1 MLVRRPAM
9 ILRMSIRLE
18 DEEGVDLDTQSE
30 AVPWEVQL
38 QNVRRLLSEN
48 SRILARMR
56 GRGNEREQA
65 KLTTKQASLKR
76 QEQALTEG
84 KGGTVKVVSDD
95 LFTLQR
101 VLVVPLDASV
111 ELNGFRMA
119 DKLSCT
125 FPFSDL
131 PLTSRAIRA
140 CLVECFLGEVDA
152 ANFADPRNWRLS
164 INGTNPMFKG
174 YADEWKTTHQGSE
187 AVVRM
192 EARSMEAILIDQK
205 VNKLSPI
212 FQVGRVPNSDDLGT
226 KHGVAPVQNDELITS
241 YLNRIFS
248 TLPNTGGQLGG
259 DLLVAKLDPRM
270 NAEPKLNRKTLLRA
284 LQTAKSQA
292 QAAGAQPGQPP
303 PVPVDQPNPETP
315 GQLEGNGTAQL
326 PQPHANE
333 ISAWDLVTIACELV
347 GCTPV
352 YDPSI
357 DPDAVIV
364 RMPQTGYDVP
374 GQGLDPPDGFK
385 TALINPDT
393 NQLEVTPYRFMVWG
407 RNISELS
414 TSRKLGRIKAT
425 GVVVQAFNNDAPPD
439 QRQMS
444 SWYPPK
450 TTPVATSVKAS
461 GKSKVTEYVTKTVY
475 GIRTQAELDDIAC
488 SIYHQIAMHET
499 SLHIQTD
506 DMTSYQDPSVVGG
519 TNPDVLKLRP
529 GTAIRVAVARSSD
542 DPSSPTVNP
551 LSDVFSADEVALK
564 AFLLRQYDQFPPVA
578 NATEIQK
585 LQAADQVAGRIAA
598 VTKAQQQNNHYYV
611 RSINHKFA
619 PDKGWSAGMEV
630 VTYINARSN
639 PTNLGGDAQKIA
651 EKWRNKPGKTRTPTT
666 GQRAA
671 GVAGKGP
678 LR

>member
-1 MLVRRPAM
+1 MM
-9 ILRMSIRLE
+9 LRMSVRLE
-18 DEEGVDLDTQSE
+18 DEEGVDIDTQSE
-30 AVPWEVQL
+30 AVPWEVRLVNIRRQL
-38 QNVRRLLSEN
+38 SETTALLSRFR
-48 SRILARMR
+48 S
-56 GRGNEREQA
+56 RGNEKEQA
-65 KLTTKQASLKR
+65 ALTTKKKGLER
-76 QEQALTEG
+76 QEAALVQG
-84 KGGTVKVVSDD
+84 KGDTVKIVSDD

-101 VLVVPLDASV
+101 VLVCPVEASV

-119 DKLSCT
+119 DKLTCT
-125 FPFSDL
+125 FPFLDL

-140 CLVECFLGEVDA
+140 CLVDCFLGEIDPA
-152 ANFADPRNWRLS
+152 HFADPREWRLS
-164 INGTNPMFKG
+164 IDGKNPMFRG
-174 YADEWKTTHQGSE
+174 YVDEWKTTHDQGQ
-187 AVVRM
+187 AIIRL
-192 EARSMEAILIDQK
+192 EARSMESILIDQK
-205 VNKLSPI
+205 INKLSPI
-212 FQVGRVPNSDDLGT
+212 FQVGRIPNSDNLGT
-226 KHGVAPVQNDELITS
+226 KHGGVTIQNDELITG
-241 YLNRIFS
+241 YLNRVFA
-248 TLPNTGGQLGG
+248 TLPNTNGQLGG
-259 DLLVAKLDPRM
+259 DLLLARLDERM
-270 NAEPKLNRKTLLRA
+270 NAEPRLNRKNMLRA

-303 PVPVDQPNPETP
+303 PVPVDQPNPDQP
-315 GQLEGNGTAQL
+315 GQVEGTGAAQL

-333 ISAWDLVTIACELV
+333 ISAWDLITIACELV

-357 DPDAVIV
+357 DPGAIIV

-385 TALINPDT
+385 TALMNPDT
-393 NQLEVTPYRFMVWG
+393 GQLEVTPYRFMVWG

-425 GVVVQAFNNDAPPD
+425 GVVVQAYNNDGPPA

-450 TTPVATSVKAS
+450 STPVATSVKAS

-506 DMTSYQDPSVVGG
+506 DMTSYQDPDSADG

-529 GTAIRVAVARSSD
+529 GTAIRVAVARKSD
-542 DPSSPTVNP
+542 DPAGPTVSP
-551 LSDVFSADEVALK
+551 LGDVFSSDEVALK
-564 AFLLRQYDQFPPVA
+564 AFLLRQYDRFPPVA

-598 VTKAQQQNNHYYV
+598 VTRAQQQANHYYV

-619 PDKGWSAGMEV
+619 QDKGWSADMEV
-630 VTYINARSN
+630 VTFINARSN
-639 PTNLGGDAQKIA
+639 PTNLGGDAAKIA
-651 EKWRNKPGKTRTPTT
+651 GKWRKPKRKAQVPTA
-666 GQRAA
+666 GERAA
-671 GVAGKGP
+671 GVAKKGP